1 MPTALFWLLFFLAL
15 MITYLLASWMPIAF
29 NSAGVPVTLA
39 VSATGMWQVGAI
51 IGTLGVGQLMDR
63 FDPFRVVACGFLIA
77 ACAVLLMTQVGGAM
91 AAPLV
96 LGIMLF
102 CGICGGFGGTQ
113 SANALAGW
121 YYPAFIRSTGLGWAI
136 GMGRLGSISG
146 SLLGGLFLTLHWQPH
161 TIFLAASA
169 AHVLGA
175 ATVLAIGF
183 FDRRRPS
190 AA

>member
-1 MPTALFWLLFFLAL
+1 
-15 MITYLLASWMPIAF
+15 
-29 NSAGVPVTLA
+29 
-39 VSATGMWQVGAI
+39 
-51 IGTLGVGQLMDR
+51 MDR

-161 TIFLAASA
+161 TNFLAASA